1 MSQPGRVDRQ
11 PAYLL
16 HAQAY
21 RETSLL
27 VEVLT
32 PAHGRFTL
40 VARGARRPRADV
52 RGVLL
57 PFQPLTLSWFGKGEV
72 RTLHTAEWNGG
83 VPQLSG
89 LRLVCGFY
97 LNELMMKLTARDD
110 AEPRAFAVYDQA
122 IRALAQA
129 DTLSAVLRR
138 YELRLLQALG
148 YAGSFACDQHG
159 EMIDATA
166 DYLCRGGALPERDQG
181 QSVQGSGLS
190 LPGAALLAI
199 EANDYS
205 SIGTRHVARSL
216 LRLLLTDLLGEEPLA
231 SRELLQA
238 INAIAD

>member
-1 MSQPGRVDRQ
+1 MSQQGRVDRQ
-11 PAYLL
+11 PGYLL
-16 HAQAY
+16 HTQPY

-27 VEVLT
+27 VEVFT
-32 PAHGRFTL
+32 PQHGRFTL

-89 LRLVCGFY
+89 IRLVCGFY
-97 LNELMMKLTARDD
+97 LNELMLKLTARDD
-110 AEPRAFAVYDQA
+110 AEPRAFTIYDQA
-122 IRALAQA
+122 VRALAQTH
-129 DTLSAVLRR
+129 TLSSVLRR

-148 YAGSFACDQHG
+148 YAGSFACDLHG
-159 EMIDATA
+159 ELIDPAA
-166 DYLCRGGALPERDQG
+166 DYLCRGGALPERASG
-181 QSVQGSGLS
+181 EAAGPSVC
-190 LPGAALLAI
+190 LPGAELLAI
-199 EANDYS
+199 EADDYAAAS
-205 SIGTRHVARSL
+205 TRRAARSL

>member
-1 MSQPGRVDRQ
+1 MSQQARVDRQ

-16 HAQAY
+16 HAQPY

-32 PAHGRFTL
+32 PQHGRFTM

-97 LNELMMKLTARDD
+97 LNELLMKLTARDD
-110 AEPRAFAVYDQA
+110 AEPRAYAVYDQA
-122 IRALAQA
+122 VRALAVT
-129 DTLSAVLRR
+129 DSLSSVLRR

-148 YAGSFACDQHG
+148 YAGRFATDQHG
-159 EMIDATA
+159 VPLDAEA
-166 DYLCRGGALPERDQG
+166 SYLCRGLALPERDAG
-181 QSVQGSGLS
+181 MVEEGRCVR

-199 EANDYS
+199 EADDYVAVS
-205 SIGTRHVARSL
+205 TRRAARSL
-216 LRLLLTDLLGEEPLA
+216 LRVLLTELLGEAPLA